1 MADTSEGTMAFIA
14 EATYGVTPAT
24 PVFKALRF
32 TSETLSQNVDTLVS
46 NEVRPDAMVADVRRS
61 TVQVG
66 GEIQFELAAEPN
78 FQDLMAAAL
87 RSTWTTNV
95 AKGGVLKP
103 SFTFE
108 RKVVG
113 SAATTYMRFLG
124 CRVESLSLN
133 ITPEQI
139 VTGSLGVTGASHAT
153 ATTIVTGATYTAA
166 GTQSVMAGADI
177 TAIALSGVAGVDYM
191 SATLNISNNLRVQRK
206 LGTTAAR
213 GVGYGRRQITGEINA
228 YFEDV
233 TAYNV
238 FMNDTVPS
246 LTFTVTNGTSNYQFN
261 IPKIRITSGE
271 VPNDGN
277 DNDFMVKLGYQAIFD
292 SGISSDIQ
300 ITRVP

>member
-1 MADTSEGTMAFIA
+1 MADTSDSSMAFIA

-24 PVFKALRF
+24 PAFKGLRF
-32 TSETLSQNVDTLVS
+32 LSETLSQSVDTLVS
-46 NEVRPDAMVADVRRS
+46 NEIRTDATVADVRRS
-61 TVQVG
+61 TVQCS

-87 RSTWTTNV
+87 RGAWTANV

-103 SFTFE
+103 SYTFE
-108 RKVVG
+108 RKIIG
-113 SAATTYMRFLG
+113 AATTTYMRFLG

-133 ITPEQI
+133 IVPDQL

-153 ATTIVTGATYTAA
+153 ATAVITGATYTAA
-166 GTQSVMAGADI
+166 GTQAVMAGADI

-191 SATLNISNNLRVQRK
+191 SATLNITNNLRVQRK
-206 LGTTAAR
+206 LGTTSAR
-213 GVGYGRRQITGEINA
+213 GVGYGRRQITGEIQA

-233 TAYNV
+233 TAYNT
-238 FMNDTVPS
+238 FINDSVPS
-246 LTFTVTNGTSNYQFN
+246 LTFTVTNGGQNYQFN